1 MRCLRE
7 YSSKRQERVYAP
19 LSSRQRQRWI
29 EALSLQDIVIKDHH
43 CICSRHFPNDDA
55 RNDPQL
61 TLGKRFASP
70 KKQWT
75 GRAKGAKKREEHRRV
90 AATTLQLSPFSSR
103 SPTPTASTSVT
114 PTPPPE
120 PMITSIGEPL
130 QSDYQ
135 MHELPTGDGG
145 QEASCPHPDIDEVV
159 VNTALLAQIEALESQ
174 NRVLTEKLQVAMD
187 QKSVF
192 GIDNIAGNDKL
203 VNLYTGF
210 PSYDILLAF
219 LSS

>member
-1 MRCLRE
+1 MPGDTCVVCGNTRAKDKSVSMHRFPQD
-7 YSSKRQERVYAP
+7 KAK
-19 LSSRQRQRWI
+19 RQRWI
-29 EALSLQDIVIKDHH
+29 EALSLQDVVIEDHH
-43 CICSRHFPNDDA
+43 RVCSRHFPNADA

-75 GRAKGAKKREEHRRV
+75 GRAKRAKKREEHRRV
-90 AATTLQLSPFSSR
+90 AAATLQLSPFSSR

-159 VNTALLAQIEALESQ
+159 VNTALLARIEALESQ
-174 NRVLTEKLQVAMD
+174 NCVLTEKLQVAVEH
-187 QKSVF
+187 KSVF
-192 GIDNIAGNDKL
+192 GIDNIAGNDMQTCEL
-203 VNLYTGF
+203 VHTV
-210 PSYDILLAF
+210 SIV
-219 LSS
+219 

>member
-1 MRCLRE
+1 MPGDTCVVFGNTRAKDKSVSMHRFPQD
-7 YSSKRQERVYAP
+7 KAK
-19 LSSRQRQRWI
+19 RQRWI
-29 EALSLQDIVIKDHH
+29 EALSLQDVVIKDHH
-43 CICSRHFPNDDA
+43 RVCSRHFPNADA

-75 GRAKGAKKREEHRRV
+75 GRAKRAKKNARNIGG
-90 AATTLQLSPFSSR
+90 LQQQLFNSSPFSSR
-103 SPTPTASTSVT
+103 LPTPTASTSVT

-135 MHELPTGDGG
+135 MHELPTSDGG

-159 VNTALLAQIEALESQ
+159 VNTALLARIGSLESQ

-192 GIDNIAGNDKL
+192 GIDNCWK
-203 VNLYTGF
+203 
-210 PSYDILLAF
+210 
-219 LSS
+219 